1 MNLKKCALVLMLCLS
16 MMVLPA
22 LGASNVPEDSNG
34 DKAVSAGNPANKD
47 MGSLVIS
54 TQWDP
59 STSSG
64 ADYGGGVSPYGTNI
78 YEPLV
83 FVDNDMKM
91 QPGLAKS
98 WERMDDKTWRFHLRE
113 DVKFHDGTPFN
124 AEAVRNAFEKWQ
136 KDPLFS
142 NVLSSRLDISSPDQI
157 RVVDEYTVDIV
168 TNKPLSVLPGRLS
181 NPGLAIVSPKMND
194 YGKPDGTGP
203 FKFVSIVPMQSLE
216 LERNDAYW
224 GEAPKLDKL
233 TIKTILDPSTKVMA
247 LESGDV
253 DLIYA
258 VPLSEVASLQAR
270 PEIQVLVKISPRVAD
285 LKVNAKAAPL
295 NDIRVRQ
302 AINYAINKDELTEH
316 ICDGLAKPA
325 RSFISPVISW
335 CDESAGY
342 SYDADKAK
350 QLLSEAGLK
359 DTDGD
364 GYLDRDGK
372 TVRINLTYVPSGLG
386 FQPHYI
392 TMAEALQEQ
401 LKKVG
406 LDVELK
412 PIDYASYW
420 STYLGGQYELLM
432 DFNSPWDCDASHL
445 LSDGFGSS
453 GGFKPGLNMTDE
465 HQRQIDALLDEALTT
480 SDAKVAN
487 KDFGEVQRIVMQEAA
502 VVPLVYEYDVVAAK
516 KTVKGFEIHPLT
528 AWGVTMTNVSVEA

>member
-1 MNLKKCALVLMLCLS
+1 MYALEKQHLLIMATILSLCIIYPTIVSCADQ
-16 MMVLPA
+16 
-22 LGASNVPEDSNG
+22 PE
-34 DKAVSAGNPANKD
+34 NK
-47 MGSLVIS
+47 GPSSLVIS

-83 FVDNDMKM
+83 FVDNDMEI
-91 QPGLAKS
+91 QPGLARF
-98 WERMDDKTWRFHLRE
+98 WERIDERTWRFYLRE
-113 DVKFHDGTPFN
+113 GVKFHDGSPFN
-124 AEAVRNAFEKWQ
+124 AKAVLNAFEKWL

-142 NVLSSRLDISSPDQI
+142 NVLSSRLSISSLDQI
-157 RVVDEYTVDIV
+157 KMVDDYTVDIA
-168 TNKPLSVLPGRLS
+168 TTKPLGVLPGRLS
-181 NPGLAIVSPKMND
+181 NPGLAIVSPEIEE

-203 FKFVSIVPMQSLE
+203 FRFVSMVPMQSLE
-216 LERNDAYW
+216 LERNDQYW
-224 GEAPKLDKL
+224 GEAPRLDKL
-233 TIKTILDPSTKVMA
+233 SIKTILDPSTKVMA
-247 LESGDV
+247 LESGDI

-258 VPLSEVASLQAR
+258 VPLSEVSSLQAN
-270 PEIQVLVKISPRVAD
+270 PDLHVLVKISPRVAD
-285 LKVNAKAAPL
+285 LKVNANVDPL

-302 AINYAINKDELTEH
+302 AISYAINKDDLAEH
-316 ICDGLAKPA
+316 VCDGLARPA
-325 RSFISPVISW
+325 RSFISPAIAW

-342 SYDADKAK
+342 SHDTDRAR
-350 QLLSEAGLK
+350 QMLSEAGLK

-364 GYLDRDGK
+364 GYLDRNGK
-372 TVRINLTYVPSGLG
+372 TVSINLTYVPSGLG

-406 LDVELK
+406 LKVELK
-412 PIDYASYW
+412 PIEYANYW
-420 STYLGGQYELLM
+420 STYMGGQYELMM

-453 GGFKPGLNMTDE
+453 GGFSPGLNLTEE
-465 HQRQIDALLDEALTT
+465 HQKKVDALLDEALAS
-480 SDAKVAN
+480 SDPKVAD

-516 KTVKGFEIHPLT
+516 KSVKGFEIHPLT
-528 AWGVTMTNVSVEA
+528 AWGVTMNDVYLEA